1 MAQNNVYD
9 PRNFYQCFRRSEE
22 NLLTG
27 DANPDLYVGSGMLYQ
42 LS

>member
-9 PRNFYQCFRRSEE
+9 PRNFYRCLRRSEE

-27 DANPDLYVGSGMLYQ
+27 DTNPDLYVGGGMLYQ